1 MTGNLLFWKNGSS
14 MLLGIP
20 KNAVDAVIK
29 LDIQGVGAAQ
39 LAVKELLEKKRYA
52 CELAGQTQ
60 VKYSVQETLGDH
72 PVHWNRPEA
81 SFDTVITAQRPQPCF
96 QLRVITVSGKI
107 WRSKPVF
114 PEQEGVQKEQ
124 FNVFSASKHK
134 VVTLQVPSS
143 RITAIDYRFKPDY
156 GNWLTDAASRMQDAG
171 LGGGFQYLYPMCFG
185 SLPKNT
191 KTTAPEWHR
200 EGTDW
205 ILQFDGIA
213 NYLVFPVDAFP
224 TGPFTLEFEA
234 KTDSA
239 ANQALFR
246 HAALDQSSLDT
257 YIVDGYLRASFAGMG
272 VNFNSRY
279 YELPVKLPFPSGHW
293 NRVKIS
299 YDLEKMI
306 FSVNGQT
313 RSVPFARRAAEAAAA
328 IFGGIIGNDKNAG
341 KYHLNFFNGKLRSMK
356 IRHNA
361 EP

>member
-1 MTGNLLFWKNGSS
+1 

-171 LGGGFQYLYPMCFG
+171 LGGGFQYLYPMWFRQ
-185 SLPKNT
+185 SAEKYKNNG
-191 KTTAPEWHR
+191 AGMASR
-200 EGTDW
+200 RNR
-205 ILQFDGIA
+205 L
-213 NYLVFPVDAFP
+213 
-224 TGPFTLEFEA
+224 
-234 KTDSA
+234 DSA
-239 ANQALFR
+239 IRRNCQLSGISGGR
-246 HAALDQSSLDT
+246 
-257 YIVDGYLRASFAGMG
+257 
-272 VNFNSRY
+272 
-279 YELPVKLPFPSGHW
+279 LPDRPFH
-293 NRVKIS
+293 
-299 YDLEKMI
+299 
-306 FSVNGQT
+306 T
-313 RSVPFARRAAEAAAA
+313 R
-328 IFGGIIGNDKNAG
+328 I
-341 KYHLNFFNGKLRSMK
+341 
-356 IRHNA
+356 
-361 EP
+361 

>member
-1 MTGNLLFWKNGSS
+1 M
-14 MLLGIP
+14 
-20 KNAVDAVIK
+20 
-29 LDIQGVGAAQ
+29 
-39 LAVKELLEKKRYA
+39 
-52 CELAGQTQ
+52 
-60 VKYSVQETLGDH
+60 
-72 PVHWNRPEA
+72 
-81 SFDTVITAQRPQPCF
+81 
-96 QLRVITVSGKI
+96 
-107 WRSKPVF
+107 
-114 PEQEGVQKEQ
+114 
-124 FNVFSASKHK
+124 
-134 VVTLQVPSS
+134 VTLQVPSS

-200 EGTDW
+200 EGTDR

-279 YELPVKLPFPSGHW
+279 YELPVKLAVSV
-293 NRVKIS
+293 RT
-299 YDLEKMI
+299 LEPGKNQLRLGKND
-306 FSVNGQT
+306 FFRERANSQ
-313 RSVPFARRAAEAAAA
+313 RSVCPASGGSGGGNLRR
-328 IFGGIIGNDKNAG
+328 
-341 KYHLNFFNGKLRSMK
+341 YYRQ
-356 IRHNA
+356 
-361 EP
+361 